1 MRVGLFLPITTPS
14 NAGST
19 QGGLGGALGQTPMGL
34 TDTKRESLLAVWFP
48 ELSFYPYHIPLASWY
63 FLLSLTL
70 LLGLTMQ
77 RTCTSSHPR
86 GAVDLSQ

>member
-1 MRVGLFLPITTPS
+1 MRVGLFLPITTP
-14 NAGST
+14 AILGVH
-19 QGGLGGALGQTPMGL
+19 GAVWGGALGQTPMGL
-34 TDTKRESLLAVWFP
+34 TDTKCESLLVVWFP

-77 RTCTSSHPR
+77 
-86 GAVDLSQ
+86 